1 MAMKRGNSGHRPGG
15 GIASRQRVDKPV
27 KVGAAAREIRPAG
40 VSQIGSSM
48 GNRATNGGRTISG
61 AVEAVRGKALPAGL
75 SVPLGNAVAAQ
86 TKAGPGGSRVV
97 MRSGQQGT
105 HGPVNPGLPR
115 PGAGGDILREF
126 GPDVPGRR

>member
-1 MAMKRGNSGHRPGG
+1 MAMKRGNGNSGHRPGG

-115 PGAGGDILREF
+115 PASTGEIFPGFRGGKE
-126 GPDVPGRR
+126 